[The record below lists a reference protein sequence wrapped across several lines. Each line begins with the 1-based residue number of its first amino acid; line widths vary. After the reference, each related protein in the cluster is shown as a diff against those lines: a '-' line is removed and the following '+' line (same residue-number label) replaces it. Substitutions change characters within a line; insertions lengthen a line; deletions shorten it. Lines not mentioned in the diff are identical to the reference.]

1 MRNISPFLSGLLIVL
16 MLSGSTGFT
25 LIKHTCYHCG
35 IQEISASLTSSTAEK
50 DCCCAHDSGGVM
62 HCHGI
67 DELVFSD
74 DCCTHESER
83 VVTDEL
89 VRTDERPD
97 VIPFFTA
104 AVIIGFIPVQN
115 SQPVRSYADNLRW
128 NCSSDLTTLY
138 CQIIS

>member
-1 MRNISPFLSGLLIVL
+1 MRNISPFISALLIVL
-16 MLSGSTGFT
+16 VLSGSMGFT

-35 IQEISASLTSSTAEK
+35 VQEISASVTSPTPDK
-50 DCCCAHDSGGVM
+50 DCCCGHDAVGVM
-62 HCHGI
+62 HCHST
-67 DELVFSD
+67 DEMIFSD
-74 DCCTHESER
+74 DCCTHETER

-97 VIPFFTA
+97 VIPFFTV

-115 SQPVRSYADNLRW
+115 YVPVRSYADDLRW

-138 CQIIS
+138 CRINS